1 MQAPAPP
8 RLVEGGL
15 PTEALVAHVL
25 VSRFADHLPLYRQ
38 AQICARQ
45 GVMVDRATLCLW
57 VGHAAAEVVPVVN
70 RMREILLSSARV
82 FADETTVPVLDP
94 GRGRTKT
101 GYFWVVARDDRAW
114 GGGDPPAVVY
124 RYAPGRGTKHADALL
139 GAYGGI
145 VQCDGYAAYKQL
157 AGAARAGPTV
167 TLAFCWSHVR
177 RGFYDLAKS
186 GKAPIATEALHRIA
200 ELYRIEAEI
209 RGAPPKYRLAKR
221 QTDSQPLVNKLRI
234 WFEGHLQRLP
244 ARGPLAEAIRYAL
257 GPIDIQD
264 FRRGLGL

>member
-1 MQAPAPP
+1 MKDAAWSTWRRSPHTPAPP

-82 FADETTVPVLDP
+82 FADETTVPVLAP

-101 GYFWVVARDDRAW
+101 GYFWVVVAR
-114 GGGDPPAVVY
+114 
-124 RYAPGRGTKHADALL
+124 
-139 GAYGGI
+139 
-145 VQCDGYAAYKQL
+145 
-157 AGAARAGPTV
+157 
-167 TLAFCWSHVR
+167 
-177 RGFYDLAKS
+177 
-186 GKAPIATEALHRIA
+186 
-200 ELYRIEAEI
+200 
-209 RGAPPKYRLAKR
+209 
-221 QTDSQPLVNKLRI
+221 
-234 WFEGHLQRLP
+234 
-244 ARGPLAEAIRYAL
+244 
-257 GPIDIQD
+257 
-264 FRRGLGL
+264 